1 MQTSGM
7 PSSSSEKKI
16 LRLKISIFHVFFFIT
31 GKPVGFGVR
40 PWGVLVHIIDN
51 CIASLS
57 IKCVLYKM

>member
-16 LRLKISIFHVFFFIT
+16 LRLKISIFHVFFIT
-31 GKPVGFGVR
+31 GKPVGFGIG
-40 PWGVLVHIIDN
+40 PWGVLVQIIDN

-57 IKCVLYKM
+57 IKCVLYNM